1 MGLNALFTYTIIP
14 APFKPKNAKKK
25 PIAAPIPSFKSRGI
39 KFKIASLKPEIVIIK
54 KIILEMNTAAS
65 AVSQELPIVKIIV
78 YVNNAFSPIPGA
90 NPTGYLATSPI
101 IILAT
106 QDATAVAKKTPVTG
120 NPPSPN
126 ITGFTPK
133 M

>member
-1 MGLNALFTYTIIP
+1 MEGSATIIP
-14 APFKPKNAKKK
+14 APLSPKNARKN
-25 PIAAPIPSFKSRGI
+25 PIAAPIPNFKSRGI
-39 KFKIASLKPEIVIIK
+39 AFKIASLKPETVMIK
-54 KIILEMNTAAS
+54 KIMLEMNTAAS
-65 AVSQELPIVKIIV
+65 AVSQVFPIPKMIV
-78 YVNNAFSPIPGA
+78 YVNNALSPIPGA

-106 QDATAVAKKTPVTG
+106 PEAIAVAKNTPVAG
-120 NPPSPN
+120 IPPSDK

>member
-1 MGLNALFTYTIIP
+1 M
-14 APFKPKNAKKK
+14 
-25 PIAAPIPSFKSRGI
+25 
-39 KFKIASLKPEIVIIK
+39 FKIASLNPETVIIK

-65 AVSQELPIVKIIV
+65 AVSQVFPIVKMIV

-101 IILAT
+101 IIQAT
-106 QDATAVAKKTPVTG
+106 PEATAVANNTPVAG
-120 NPPSPN
+120 IPPSAK